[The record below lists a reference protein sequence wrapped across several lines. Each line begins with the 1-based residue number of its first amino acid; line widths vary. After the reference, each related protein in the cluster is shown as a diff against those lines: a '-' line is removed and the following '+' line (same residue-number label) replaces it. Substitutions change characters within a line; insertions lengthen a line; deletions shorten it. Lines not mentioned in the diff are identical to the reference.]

1 MNSPNQSIY
10 SMTHSGSIYK
20 LSEKSNG
27 RKPTRFRR
35 KISFFG
41 KFINGTLKYFSDRVI
56 SSNLV
61 EYSVEDD
68 CYKIN
73 DLAAAKFLG
82 HSTRDFIL
90 ESTYDKFNPSWVQAQ
105 LREDI
110 SPK

>member
-1 MNSPNQSIY
+1 MSY
-10 SMTHSGSIYK
+10 GMTHTTYH
-20 LSEKSNG
+20 
-27 RKPTRFRR
+27 
-35 KISFFG
+35 
-41 KFINGTLKYFSDRVI
+41 TLYWFPSKNFLDRVI

-61 EYSVEDD
+61 QYSVEDD

-90 ESTYDKFNPSWVQAQ
+90 ESTFDKFNPSWVQAQ
-105 LREDI
+105 LREDV

>member
-41 KFINGTLKYFSDRVI
+41 KFINGTFPFKDMLSPVLFFLFLAFLISQTKDENLRSDNVWSAR
-56 SSNLV
+56 
-61 EYSVEDD
+61 
-68 CYKIN
+68 
-73 DLAAAKFLG
+73 F
-82 HSTRDFIL
+82 
-90 ESTYDKFNPSWVQAQ
+90 PSIVDGP
-105 LREDI
+105 R
-110 SPK
+110 PT